1 VPAKTNLKRLKRSPQ
16 YKTAARPIVPI
27 EDDGRHAVDVDDFI
41 ARNHDALNE
50 SIRQSRKQVS
60 KGKVTRKTIDELI
73 AEGRARNDR
82 KT

>member
-1 VPAKTNLKRLKRSPQ
+1 MPAKTNLKRLKRSPQ
-16 YKTAARPIVPI
+16 HKTAAHPIVPI
-27 EDDGRHAVDVDDFI
+27 EDDERHAVDVDDFI
-41 ARNHDALNE
+41 ARNRDALNE

-60 KGKVTRKTIDELI
+60 KGKVSRKTIDELI